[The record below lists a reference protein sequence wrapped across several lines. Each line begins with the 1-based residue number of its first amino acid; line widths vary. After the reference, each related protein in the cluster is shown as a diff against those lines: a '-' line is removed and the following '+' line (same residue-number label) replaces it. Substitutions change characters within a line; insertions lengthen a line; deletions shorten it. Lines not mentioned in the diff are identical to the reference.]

1 MYYFKNTIGYVYIKH
16 STIFASTIFAS
27 TIFAST
33 RDYMLIYLIH
43 DKDNLMDVHELEMAR
58 LIDAEISNL

>member
-16 STIFASTIFAS
+16 STIFVSA
-27 TIFAST
+27 

-43 DKDNLMDVHELEMAR
+43 DKDKLIEVYEFEMAR
-58 LIDAEISNL
+58 LIDAEINLL

>member
-16 STIFASTIFAS
+16 STIFAS